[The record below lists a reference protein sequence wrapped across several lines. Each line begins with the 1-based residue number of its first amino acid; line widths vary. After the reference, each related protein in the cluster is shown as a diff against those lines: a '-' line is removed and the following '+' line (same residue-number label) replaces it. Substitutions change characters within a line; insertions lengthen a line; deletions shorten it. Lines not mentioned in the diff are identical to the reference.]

1 MRTRSQVK
9 AIAEVPQKVKSLKA
23 EGKKSEYEYHELDDI
38 IV

>member
-9 AIAEVPQKVKSLKA
+9 AISEIPQKTKSLKA
-23 EGKKSEYEYHELDDI
+23 ERKKSEYEYHELDDI